1 VEWDIEHECFISPND
16 PSTYRAAN
24 SLTLLNVFSQ
34 NIEAITCKSSLL
46 KRKHSPMPSICST
59 QASPDSSGIPKGDLA
74 YRMWLMELDAA
85 FNIKSRWS
93 KLPNRS
99 VQLLGRKA
107 CCSHSKEEVRP
118 WNLAR
123 QIGLIRV
130 VEQSLEDFEG
140 TVFQSEDRLLV
151 INCLYW
157 SGFFDGIR
165 VILRRSPRLGLEL

>member
-1 VEWDIEHECFISPND
+1 
-16 PSTYRAAN
+16 
-24 SLTLLNVFSQ
+24 
-34 NIEAITCKSSLL
+34 
-46 KRKHSPMPSICST
+46 
-59 QASPDSSGIPKGDLA
+59 
-74 YRMWLMELDAA
+74 MELDAA

-130 VEQSLEDFEG
+130 VEQGLEDFEG
-140 TVFQSEDRLLV
+140 PVFQTEDRVLV
-151 INCLYW
+151 ANCLYW
-157 SGFFDGIR
+157 SSFFDGIR
-165 VILRRSPRLGLEL
+165 FVLR